1 MKLRSLTKV
10 LIAGT
15 LALGSLAIITQTN
28 RSQPVPGE
36 RGFWCDTSSSVPTTM
51 YQNSQG
57 GREPWIK
64 WTSDYF
70 SGSGWDSLTRC
81 RAVSDRLETYRR
93 NRQLKYVTWGRM
105 NNQNVICT
113 ALDERGSCVGLIYTL
128 KPYQN
133 PEQTLEHFF
142 AWREGQAGLS
152 SLYESAGKPR
162 LYIDV
167 RARLEEEAETVTQ
180 PNTPDDSQPTI
191 PQPSQDQSGQREL

>member
-1 MKLRSLTKV
+1 
-10 LIAGT
+10 
-15 LALGSLAIITQTN
+15 
-28 RSQPVPGE
+28 
-36 RGFWCDTSSSVPTTM
+36 M

-57 GREPWIK
+57 VREPWIK

-70 SGSGWDSLTRC
+70 SGSGWNPLTRC
-81 RAVSDRLETYRR
+81 REVSDRLETYRR

-113 ALDERGSCVGLIYTL
+113 ALNEGDPCVGLIYTL

-133 PEQTLEHFF
+133 PRQTLDHFF
-142 AWREGQAGLS
+142 AWREGQAGLP

-167 RARLEEEAETVTQ
+167 RARLEEVAETVTQ